1 MQYARKTGLPCL
13 FAHRYITRPGQQGGE
28 NHIYLTEE
36 EFRTRKE
43 KGLFALAWESHGLSY
58 GIGREIDTWLEAS
71 CPVIMN
77 GSRAYLPE
85 ALKRYPDLVAIRIE
99 ADPGVIRQ
107 RLENRGRE
115 TAQDIEKRIH
125 RAPCVPA
132 STPNLIIIRN
142 DGLLEEG
149 GEALIAAITVYTA
162 H

>member
-1 MQYARKTGLPCL
+1 MRYARKSGIPCL
-13 FAHRYITRPGQQGGE
+13 FAHRYITRPPEEGGE

-36 EFRTRKE
+36 EFHTRKE

-58 GIGREIDTWLEAS
+58 GIGREIDTWLENG
-71 CPVIMN
+71 CDVIVN

-85 ALKRYPDLVAIRIE
+85 ALQRYPDLVTIRIE
-99 ADPGVIRQ
+99 ADPEVIRQ

-115 TAQDIEKRIH
+115 TARDIEKRIQ
-125 RAPCVPA
+125 RAPSVPP
-132 STPNLIIIRN
+132 STPNLISIRN

-149 GEALIAAITVYTA
+149 GEALIAAIATYTA